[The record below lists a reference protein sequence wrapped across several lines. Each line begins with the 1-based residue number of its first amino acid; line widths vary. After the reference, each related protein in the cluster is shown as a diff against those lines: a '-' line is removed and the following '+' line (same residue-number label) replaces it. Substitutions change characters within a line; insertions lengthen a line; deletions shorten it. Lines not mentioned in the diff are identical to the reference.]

1 MHTSLITTSRSL
13 AMRRLLAL
21 ATLAAAGTVSA
32 TAAWAGPGERGMRG
46 EAFGAPALNQRML
59 EKVGASAEQRAQITQ
74 IMDAA
79 RTDLRAQREEG
90 RNLHMQMRE
99 LFTQPSIDEAA
110 VESLRQQMLAR
121 HDAASQRMTQAMLEA
136 SRVLTVEQRQQIAA
150 LMAERSERRADGH
163 RGRHD
168 ADGRRHGG

>member
-1 MHTSLITTSRSL
+1 MHSLMNTSRSL

-32 TAAWAGPGERGMRG
+32 SAAWAGPGERGMRG
-46 EAFGAPALNQRML
+46 EGFGAPALNQRML

-90 RNLHMQMRE
+90 RSLHTQMRA

-110 VESLRQQMLAR
+110 VESLRQQMVAR
-121 HDAASQRMTQAMLEA
+121 HDAASQRMTQAMVEA
-136 SRVLTVEQRQQIAA
+136 SRVLTVEQRQQIAV
-150 LMAERSERRADGH
+150 LMAERADRRGDGH
-163 RGRHD
+163 GGRHG
-168 ADGRRHGG
+168 ADDRRHGG